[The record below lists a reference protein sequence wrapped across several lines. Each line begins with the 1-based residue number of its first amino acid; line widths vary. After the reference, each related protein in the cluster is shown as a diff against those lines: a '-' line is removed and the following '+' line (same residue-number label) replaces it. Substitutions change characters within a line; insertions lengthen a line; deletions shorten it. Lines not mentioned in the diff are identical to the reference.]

1 MNRFSSFLA
10 AACLCLLGAATLL
23 PATQALAQSG
33 TPPAAA
39 AAPTQLENPLGQTTT
54 INQFVGKVINAVLGL
69 SGAAALVM
77 FVWGGV
83 QWLISGGSADKIK
96 QAKNTLV
103 SAAIGI
109 VILFT
114 SYTLVNAI
122 IQALASGTV
131 Q

>member
-1 MNRFSSFLA
+1 MCLLAVTLPVLA
-10 AACLCLLGAATLL
+10 A
-23 PATQALAQSG
+23 
-33 TPPAAA
+33 PAAA
-39 AAPTQLENPLGQTTT
+39 PIATQLDNPLGVTN
-54 INQFVGKVINAVLGL
+54 INQFIGKMINAVLGL
-69 SGAAALVM
+69 SGAVALAM

>member
-1 MNRFSSFLA
+1 MNKRTSLLLA
-10 AACLCLLGAATLL
+10 AAVCLLTVAVPVFAADPTAIPAAT
-23 PATQALAQSG
+23 
-33 TPPAAA
+33 
-39 AAPTQLENPLGQTTT
+39 QLDNPLGVTN
-54 INQFVGKVINAVLGL
+54 INQFIGKMINAVLGL
-69 SGAAALVM
+69 SGAVALAM

-83 QWLISGGSADKIK
+83 QWLISGGSAEKIK
-96 QAKNTLV
+96 QAKSTLV

>member
-1 MNRFSSFLA
+1 MKRFSFFL
-10 AACLCLLGAATLL
+10 AACLCLFVLSVPLMDVL
-23 PATQALAQSG
+23 
-33 TPPAAA
+33 
-39 AAPTQLENPLGQTTT
+39 AAPCDPNSTELCNPLGTTST
-54 INQFVGKVINAVLGL
+54 INQFIGRLINAVLGI
-69 SGAAALVM
+69 SGAVALVM

-83 QWLISGGSADKIK
+83 QWLISGGSAEKIK
-96 QAKNTLV
+96 QAKATLV

>member
-1 MNRFSSFLA
+1 MSFLQRVIA
-10 AACLCLLGAATLL
+10 GVGLTGLLLL
-23 PATQALAQSG
+23 PIAFQPL
-33 TPPAAA
+33 PAFAAPTTA
-39 AAPTQLENPLGQTTT
+39 AAPTQLENPLGVTD
-54 INQFVGKVINAVLGL
+54 INLFIGKMINAVLGL
-69 SGAAALVM
+69 SGAVALAM

-83 QWLISGGSADKIK
+83 QWLISGGSADKVK

>member
-1 MNRFSSFLA
+1 MTRFSFFL
-10 AACLCLLGAATLL
+10 AACLCALTLSL
-23 PATQALAQSG
+23 PAVAVF
-33 TPPAAA
+33 AAPA
-39 AAPTQLENPLGQTTT
+39 AAPTAAPVATELQNPLGVTD
-54 INQFVGKVINAVLGL
+54 INLFIGKVINAVLGL
-69 SGAAALVM
+69 SGAVALVM

-96 QAKNTLV
+96 QAKSTLV

>member
-1 MNRFSSFLA
+1 MTRFSFFL
-10 AACLCLLGAATLL
+10 AACLCVLTLSL
-23 PATQALAQSG
+23 PAVAVF
-33 TPPAAA
+33 AAPA
-39 AAPTQLENPLGQTTT
+39 AAPTAAPVATELQNPLGVTD
-54 INQFVGKVINAVLGL
+54 INLFIGKVINAVLGL
-69 SGAAALVM
+69 SGAVALVM

-96 QAKNTLV
+96 QAKSTLV